1 MKFTRKEFG
10 EVHIEMRFVRGG
22 NNHSDGPGGM
32 GGSAYYPLAGAD
44 VFLMTKKTGVWILLS
59 LTSVL
64 SPMRQTC

>member
-10 EVHIEMRFVRGG
+10 EVHIEMRFVREG

-44 VFLMTKKTGVWILLS
+44 VFFDDEENWS
-59 LTSVL
+59 LDFTI
-64 SPMRQTC
+64 TN